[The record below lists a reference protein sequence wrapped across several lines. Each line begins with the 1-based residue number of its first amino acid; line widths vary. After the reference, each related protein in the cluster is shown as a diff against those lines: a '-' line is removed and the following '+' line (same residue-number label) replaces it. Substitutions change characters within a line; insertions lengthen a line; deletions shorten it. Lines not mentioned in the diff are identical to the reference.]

1 MTVPLIGS
9 CTLTRPLRS
18 PEFPRAVVSGGMG
31 QLLMFIIDTDAL
43 YGASVAVRSPRG
55 YCCHRRRSSA
65 HARPSAPCFLIQPS
79 ATPPDSPRPIP
90 PHPPFLPPFTE
101 DLRPPVTAAWR
112 GSRPRQ
118 GEQLL
123 LSRPRVHHF
132 SFDNVPALVPGNPAS
147 KHRLCS
153 HLLRNLVNLSTLLS
167 PCASGCRQYCLLC
180 SVQTRRWR
188 SD

>member
-55 YCCHRRRSSA
+55 YCCHRRCSP
-65 HARPSAPCFLIQPS
+65 HTPARPRLVSSYSL
-79 ATPPDSPRPIP
+79 PPHHPGPPTLPHPNASSSLP
-90 PHPPFLPPFTE
+90 PHPE
-101 DLRPPVTAAWR
+101 DLCPPVTAAWR

-118 GEQLL
+118 GALL

-132 SFDNVPALVPGNPAS
+132 GFGNVPVLVRGNPVS
-147 KHRLCS
+147 KYRLCS
-153 HLLRNLVNLSTLLS
+153 HLLRNLVKLSTLLS
-167 PCASGCRQYCLLC
+167 PYGSACLQDGSL
-180 SVQTRRWR
+180 
-188 SD
+188 